1 MILTSISSPGFEK
14 WPTIS
19 RLTGEGVVVKIK
31 VRELIGAKSFVTK
44 TCDFVLEGLNST
56 GFGFQPDFDLYKN
69 FMFTY
74 DIRTSNFNPY
84 FCEKASSTQ

>member
-31 VRELIGAKSFVTK
+31 VRELIGAKSFVKK
-44 TCDFVLEGLNST
+44 TRDFVLEG
-56 GFGFQPDFDLYKN
+56 
-69 FMFTY
+69 
-74 DIRTSNFNPY
+74 
-84 FCEKASSTQ
+84 